1 MIRADDP
8 AKPTACPPGRGTRGH
23 TDPHQS
29 QGGRMGAAGKTARL
43 VIRVSPEDRA
53 LLERIAADDELDI
66 STWARRTLLLA
77 ARRQASEA
85 PWTRAERPPTS
96 RAS

>member
-1 MIRADDP
+1 
-8 AKPTACPPGRGTRGH
+8 
-23 TDPHQS
+23 
-29 QGGRMGAAGKTARL
+29 MGAAGKTARL

-85 PWTRAERPPTS
+85 TWARAERPPTS

>member
-1 MIRADDP
+1 
-8 AKPTACPPGRGTRGH
+8 
-23 TDPHQS
+23 
-29 QGGRMGAAGKTARL
+29 MGASGKTARL

-85 PWTRAERPPTS
+85 PWGRAERPPTS

>member
-1 MIRADDP
+1 
-8 AKPTACPPGRGTRGH
+8 
-23 TDPHQS
+23 
-29 QGGRMGAAGKTARL
+29 MGAAAGKTARL

-85 PWTRAERPPTS
+85 TWGPRTAERPPSS
-96 RAS
+96 RAAS